1 MQDALSKV
9 AGVSEVVSVSMD
21 TNTAVVKVAKGK
33 VATEALVKAI
43 ESVEGRSFSAAPIE
57 KVTLSVTG
65 MVCDACPSKVQDALS
80 KVAGVSEVVSVST
93 DTNTAVVKVPRGKVA
108 TDVLVKAIESIEGR
122 SFSAAPIEKVTLSV
136 TGMVCDACPSKVQD
150 ALSKV
155 AGVSEVVSVSTD
167 TNTAVVKVP
176 RGKVATDVLVKAIES
191 IEGRSFSAAPIE
203 KVTLSVTGMVCDACP
218 SKVQDALSKVAG
230 VSEVV
235 SVSTDTNTAVVKIA
249 QGKVTTE
256 ALIKA
261 IAAIEGGSFKAQ
273 VAH

>member
-9 AGVSEVVSVSMD
+9 AGVSEVISVSQD
-21 TNTAVVKVAKGK
+21 TNTAVVKVANGK
-33 VATEALVKAI
+33 KAAKTLIKAI
-43 ESVEGRSFSAAPIE
+43 ESVEGRNFAAAVIE
-57 KVTLSVTG
+57 EVTL
-65 MVCDACPSKVQDALS
+65 
-80 KVAGVSEVVSVST
+80 
-93 DTNTAVVKVPRGKVA
+93 N
-108 TDVLVKAIESIEGR
+108 
-122 SFSAAPIEKVTLSV
+122 
-136 TGMVCDACPSKVQD
+136 
-150 ALSKV
+150 
-155 AGVSEVVSVSTD
+155 
-167 TNTAVVKVP
+167 
-176 RGKVATDVLVKAIES
+176 
-191 IEGRSFSAAPIE
+191 
-203 KVTLSVTGMVCDACP
+203 VTGMVCDACP

>member
-9 AGVSEVVSVSMD
+9 AGISEVVSVSTD
-21 TNTAVVKVAKGK
+21 TNTAVVKVPRGK
-33 VATEALVKAI
+33 VATDVLVKAI
-43 ESVEGRSFSAAPIE
+43 ESIEGHSFSAAPIE
-57 KVTLSVTG
+57 EVTLSVTG

-108 TDVLVKAIESIEGR
+108 TDVLVKAIESIEGH
-122 SFSAAPIEKVTLSV
+122 SFSAAPIEEVTLSV

-191 IEGRSFSAAPIE
+191 IEGHSFSAAPIE
-203 KVTLSVTGMVCDACP
+203 EVTLSVTGMVCDACP

>member
-9 AGVSEVVSVSMD
+9 AG
-21 TNTAVVKVAKGK
+21 
-33 VATEALVKAI
+33 I
-43 ESVEGRSFSAAPIE
+43 
-57 KVTLSVTG
+57 
-65 MVCDACPSKVQDALS
+65 
-80 KVAGVSEVVSVST
+80 SEVVSVST

-108 TDVLVKAIESIEGR
+108 TEALVKAIESIEGR
-122 SFSAAPIEKVTLSV
+122 SFSAAPIE
-136 TGMVCDACPSKVQD
+136 
-150 ALSKV
+150 
-155 AGVSEVVSVSTD
+155 E
-167 TNTAVVKVP
+167 
-176 RGKVATDVLVKAIES
+176 
-191 IEGRSFSAAPIE
+191 
-203 KVTLSVTGMVCDACP
+203 VTLSVTGMVCDACP

>member
-21 TNTAVVKVAKGK
+21 TNTAVVKVPRGK
-33 VATEALVKAI
+33 VASEVLVKAV
-43 ESVEGRSFSAAPIE
+43 ESVEGRNFSAVVIE
-57 KVTLSVTG
+57 
-65 MVCDACPSKVQDALS
+65 
-80 KVAGVSEVVSVST
+80 E
-93 DTNTAVVKVPRGKVA
+93 
-108 TDVLVKAIESIEGR
+108 
-122 SFSAAPIEKVTLSV
+122 
-136 TGMVCDACPSKVQD
+136 
-150 ALSKV
+150 
-155 AGVSEVVSVSTD
+155 
-167 TNTAVVKVP
+167 
-176 RGKVATDVLVKAIES
+176 
-191 IEGRSFSAAPIE
+191 
-203 KVTLSVTGMVCDACP
+203 VTLSVTGMVCDACP

-235 SVSTDTNTAVVKIA
+235 SVSTDTNTAVVKIT